1 MTLQAILGLQHGL
14 TETIFTQQTA
24 TSGADI
30 CCSKHVREER
40 LSTDAGISTTDTS
53 VYLCSCYRQAV
64 SLQVVHGG
72 LHEGLHGGLHEG
84 LQGGLHGALQGGQH
98 GGPKVAKGDALG
110 KDVLRTPSSSSLSIM
125 LLQSLLAMSVIDLP
139 LLRVYERFV
148 CCITQP
154 QSLAPVNN
162 SAFVVALITTPT
174 AADFSKLFGCLFFLL
189 CAA

>member
-1 MTLQAILGLQHGL
+1 MHDTGSHTGL
-14 TETIFTQQTA
+14 TTWA
-24 TSGADI
+24 NRDNLHPADRTSGADI
-30 CCSKHVREER
+30 CCFKHVREER

-64 SLQVVHGG
+64 SLQV
-72 LHEGLHGGLHEG
+72 LHGGLH
-84 LQGGLHGALQGGQH
+84 GGLHGALQGGLH

-139 LLRVYERFV
+139 LLRVYERFI

-162 SAFVVALITTPT
+162 SAFVVTLITTPT